1 MRYPV
6 IPLRGVIVFPYCSS
20 SFEVSRKKSKNA
32 LEAAMLRD
40 QKIFLSAQK
49 NDEIEFPTYDEIYD
63 FGTVAKIKQMIKLPG
78 DMVRVFVEGVTLGR
92 MNREC
97 LKDDQ
102 VEFMECDVD
111 EDIEIDVPESTLE
124 SAACRNAIN
133 IFKAY
138 VKKVDTIPNEVIGAV
153 SKNKRAKSLSNAI
166 ASYMILDKESRYE
179 ILRVLE
185 PIERLSFVV
194 GKLNHEIEV
203 MEIEEKISE
212 MVNRQMSENHR
223 EYVLREKLKAIKE
236 ELGHGK
242 NSESEIDTWKRKIKE
257 LELSEILVEKLNKE
271 IDRYS
276 SMQPESAEGS
286 VIKTYIDTVLSLP
299 WKAMTKEIS
308 NIKKSEKILE
318 RDHYGLEKVKER
330 VLEYLSVV
338 NLTKSLKGPILC
350 AMPGRII
357 NSIKEVGVKNPVFLF
372 DEIDKIGADF
382 RGDPASALLEVLDPE
397 QNKDFVD
404 HYIEA
409 PFDLSKVMFVT
420 TANSLDTIP
429 GPLRDRMEIISVS
442 GYTEDEKV
450 QIAKKYLVPK
460 KVQEHGLTKS
470 QFKIKDDAIRDVIS
484 FYTREAGV
492 RNLEREIASLIRKV
506 ARKVAGKEVEKF
518 QVTSK
523 NLTDLLGKKKFR
535 YDKIDDKCEVGVATG
550 MAWTAVG
557 GDTLFIETSAVPGTG
572 KIQLT
577 GQLGSVMQESA
588 KTGISYVRSVAEKHG
603 IDKEFY
609 KNKDIH
615 IHVPEGAVPK
625 DGPSA
630 GVTMAVAMI
639 SSLTGIPVRTDV
651 SMTGEVTLRGRVL
664 PVGGIKEKV
673 LAAHRAGVKKV
684 LLPAENERDIDDIP
698 ETVRSQLEF
707 ILLKDVDDALS
718 EVLVK

>member
-1 MRYPV
+1 MSLGGVRDEAE
-6 IPLRGVIVFPYCSS
+6 IRG
-20 SFEVSRKKSKNA
+20 
-32 LEAAMLRD
+32 
-40 QKIFLSAQK
+40 
-49 NDEIEFPTYDEIYD
+49 
-63 FGTVAKIKQMIKLPG
+63 
-78 DMVRVFVEGVTLGR
+78 
-92 MNREC
+92 
-97 LKDDQ
+97 
-102 VEFMECDVD
+102 
-111 EDIEIDVPESTLE
+111 
-124 SAACRNAIN
+124 
-133 IFKAY
+133 
-138 VKKVDTIPNEVIGAV
+138 
-153 SKNKRAKSLSNAI
+153 
-166 ASYMILDKESRYE
+166 
-179 ILRVLE
+179 
-185 PIERLSFVV
+185 
-194 GKLNHEIEV
+194 
-203 MEIEEKISE
+203 
-212 MVNRQMSENHR
+212 HR
-223 EYVLREKLKAIKE
+223 R
-236 ELGHGK
+236 
-242 NSESEIDTWKRKIKE
+242 
-257 LELSEILVEKLNKE
+257 
-271 IDRYS
+271 
-276 SMQPESAEGS
+276 
-286 VIKTYIDTVLSLP
+286 TYI
-299 WKAMTKEIS
+299 
-308 NIKKSEKILE
+308 
-318 RDHYGLEKVKER
+318 G
-330 VLEYLSVV
+330 
-338 NLTKSLKGPILC
+338 

-577 GQLGSVMQESA
+577 GQLGSVLQESA